1 LVVGDIGNARA
12 LVKPIVMTRTL
23 EGAPN
28 TSELQCKSESTFVS
42 TLDYVLRVH
51 GFGLRANASDDV
63 IGA

>member
-1 LVVGDIGNARA
+1 MGDIGNARA
-12 LVKPIVMTRTL
+12 LVKPIVMTRTP

-42 TLDYVLRVH
+42 THDCVVGGH
-51 GFGLRANASDDV
+51 GLGLRANVSDDV